1 MVETITA
8 EELKKKLEKNDDF
21 TLINVLTPESYQK
34 EHIPGSINIPYQE
47 IVKNSDELDK
57 YDEII
62 VYCSD
67 IFCDASP
74 TAAKKLEKLGFNNI
88 NDFEGGMEAWKEKD
102 YPIEKGG

>member
-8 EELKKKLEKNDDF
+8 EELKKKLEENNDF
-21 TLINVLTPESYQK
+21 TLINVLTQESYQK
-34 EHIPGSINIPYQE
+34 EHMPGSITIPYQE

-74 TAAKKLEKLGFNNI
+74 TTAKKLEKLGFKKI
-88 NDFEGGMEAWKEKD
+88 KDFEGDMEEWKEKD